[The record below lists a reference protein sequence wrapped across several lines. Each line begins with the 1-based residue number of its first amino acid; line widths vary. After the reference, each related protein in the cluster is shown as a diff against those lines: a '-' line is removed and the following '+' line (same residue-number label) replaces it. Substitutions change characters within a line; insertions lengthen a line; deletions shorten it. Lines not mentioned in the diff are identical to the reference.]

1 MHLHNPDSS
10 IHAAFIERFNRSF
23 QSILYRYLTQNQ
35 TNRFV
40 EVLSK
45 LLKTYNT
52 RYHRMIGTS
61 PYRAENDSSV
71 HLKMRMRALKYH
83 NTIKQKPVGFEI
95 GDSVRIAKLKNKFLR
110 GYTEQF
116 QHEIFK
122 IKNIKSNSKI
132 PMYTLETYDGGETL
146 KGNFYS
152 HELVKVSGDVFLVEK
167 VLKKRK
173 VKGFEQFFVKWKGF
187 ADNYNSWINADD
199 IEKVF

>member
-83 NTIKQKPVGFEI
+83 NTIKQKP
-95 GDSVRIAKLKNKFLR
+95 AK
-110 GYTEQF
+110 TTQI
-116 QHEIFK
+116 H
-122 IKNIKSNSKI
+122 
-132 PMYTLETYDGGETL
+132 
-146 KGNFYS
+146 
-152 HELVKVSGDVFLVEK
+152 
-167 VLKKRK
+167 
-173 VKGFEQFFVKWKGF
+173 
-187 ADNYNSWINADD
+187 
-199 IEKVF
+199 